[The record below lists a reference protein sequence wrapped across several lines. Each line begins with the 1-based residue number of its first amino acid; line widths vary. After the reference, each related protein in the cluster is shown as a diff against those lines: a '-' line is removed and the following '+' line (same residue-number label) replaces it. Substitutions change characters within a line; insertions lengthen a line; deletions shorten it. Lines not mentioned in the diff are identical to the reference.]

1 MERIK
6 VIEKYLSPD
15 FMERDE
21 DGYKGLR
28 VSLQCGSGH
37 NDCVSGAFTKPLSV
51 DSEEPLWGLFKQQ
64 ANDPAVRESAGR
76 LRPSGPTAPSSGIL
90 PQAYNLPEV
99 FQLLRVASGFCSW
112 AFPICCTSAWGPVPA
127 SSWTCHFYNHKNTLI
142 NILIKIFK
150 KYFN

>member
-1 MERIK
+1 MLTEGREKSSFRPCCSASIFSIRENYLHAQMERIK

-51 DSEEPLWGLFKQQ
+51 DSEEPL
-64 ANDPAVRESAGR
+64 
-76 LRPSGPTAPSSGIL
+76 
-90 PQAYNLPEV
+90 
-99 FQLLRVASGFCSW
+99 
-112 AFPICCTSAWGPVPA
+112 
-127 SSWTCHFYNHKNTLI
+127 
-142 NILIKIFK
+142 
-150 KYFN
+150 